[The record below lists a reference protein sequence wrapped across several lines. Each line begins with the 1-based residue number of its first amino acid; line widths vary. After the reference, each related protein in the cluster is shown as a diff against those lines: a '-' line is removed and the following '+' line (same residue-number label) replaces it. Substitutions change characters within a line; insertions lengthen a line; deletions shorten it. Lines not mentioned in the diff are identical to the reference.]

1 MRQLRISQQI
11 TPTNEFTLEKY
22 LREISRFKLI
32 TPDKEILLSQRIQN
46 GDADA
51 LETLINS
58 NLRFV
63 VSVSKQYQ
71 NQGLQL
77 SDLINEGNIGLLK
90 AAQRFDHT
98 KGFKFISYAV
108 WWIRQ
113 SILQALAENGK
124 LIRIP
129 CNKINMLSKIK
140 KTFSNMEQEFQ
151 REPTIEEIAEITK
164 TNAKTVEE
172 LMGMSK
178 TQTPIDS
185 PLGGDDNLTWLDQ
198 YDEGSMSLEENHN
211 YSLKAEL
218 TKLLSILK
226 PRNAEILSCYYGLN
240 GEYPQNLEE
249 IAARFNLT
257 KERIRQ
263 VKEESLSKLRKK
275 HAKENFLSFL

>member
-1 MRQLRISQQI
+1 MRQLRINQQI
-11 TPTNEFTLEKY
+11 TPTDEFTLEKY
-22 LREISRFKLI
+22 LKEISRFKLL
-32 TPDKEILLSQRIQN
+32 TPDEEILLSQRIQK

-113 SILQALAENGK
+113 SILQSLAENGK

-140 KTFSNMEQEFQ
+140 KTFSSLEQEFQ

-164 TNAKTVEE
+164 TNVKTVEE

-185 PLGGDDNLTWLDQ
+185 PLGGDENLTWLDQ
-198 YDEGSMSLEENHN
+198 YDKGSLSLDDNPN
-211 YSLKAEL
+211 YSLKEEL
-218 TKLLSILK
+218 TNLLTILK
-226 PRNAEILSCYYGLN
+226 PRNAEILACYYGLN

-263 VKEESLSKLRKK
+263 VKEESLDKLRKK